1 MKTATGKSKS
11 RLSSAVWMLLTIG
24 VISFVLYK
32 AGQSVTETGAAQEPV
47 VQQPGNA
54 PCGVSSFAVDKLR
67 ARGVHITGR
76 LLNNCDLAAGAQV
89 KITTYDKA
97 GSILSVDDIWPASI
111 SNIPAHSTFP
121 FEWLMTGASGV
132 DTFTVAVTS
141 VKTWTGAK

>member
-1 MKTATGKSKS
+1 MKTATRKS

-32 AGQSVTETGAAQEPV
+32 AGQSVTETGAAQESV
-47 VQQPGNA
+47 VQQPGHA
-54 PCGVSSFAVDKLR
+54 CSVSSFAVDKLR

-121 FEWLMTGASGV
+121 FEWLSGGGV